1 MSEIHNILAMWMPGP
16 FEMAVILIIAVLL
29 FGRRLPEIA
38 RGMGKSVT
46 EFKKG
51 ITEAKDEVT
60 KQSGIDEVKKEIDE
74 TNDVLRAGDDDLNQD

>member
-1 MSEIHNILAMWMPGP
+1 MHNILAMWMPGP

-51 ITEAKDEVT
+51 ISEAKDEVT
-60 KQSGIDEVKKEIDE
+60 KETGIDEVKKEIEE
-74 TNDVLRAGDDDLNQD
+74 TTEDILRAGDDDLNQD